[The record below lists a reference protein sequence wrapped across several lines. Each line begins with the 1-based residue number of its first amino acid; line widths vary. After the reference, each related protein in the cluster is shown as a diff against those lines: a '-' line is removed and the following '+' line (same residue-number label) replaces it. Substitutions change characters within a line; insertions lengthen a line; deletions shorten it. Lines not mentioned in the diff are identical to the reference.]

1 MSSWLPAVA
10 TAFCLVLVVELP
22 DKTLIATLLL
32 ASRHRPLPVFVGVSA
47 AFAVQCV
54 VAVAFGGAL
63 TLLPERV
70 LSAVVATIFGLGAL
84 LLLRQGFMAEE
95 RTADAAPAAK
105 SWQRSVLTAFGV
117 LFAAEW
123 GDASQLLTAG
133 LAARYG
139 EPVAVGLGAWLALV
153 VVAGLAVLLGDRL
166 CGQIPTRLLQ
176 RLAGFAF
183 AAFAA
188 FALVHMMQG

>member
-1 MSSWLPAVA
+1 MSSGLPAVT
-10 TAFCLVLVVELP
+10 TAFWLVLLVELP

-32 ASRHRPLPVFVGVSA
+32 TTRHRPLPVFAGVSV
-47 AFAVQCV
+47 AFAVQCL

-70 LSAVVATIFGLGAL
+70 LGAVVATIFGLGAL
-84 LLLRQGFMAEE
+84 LLLRQGFRGEHDTG
-95 RTADAAPAAK
+95 RGTAPA
-105 SWQRSVLTAFGV
+105 STWRRSVLTAFGV

-133 LAARYG
+133 LAARYADPIG
-139 EPVAVGLGAWLALV
+139 VGLGAWLALV
-153 VVAGLAVLLGDRL
+153 TVAGLAVLLGDRVR
-166 CGQIPTRLLQ
+166 GRIPIRSIQ
-176 RLAGFAF
+176 RIAGFAF

-188 FALVHMMQG
+188 FALVQTVQG